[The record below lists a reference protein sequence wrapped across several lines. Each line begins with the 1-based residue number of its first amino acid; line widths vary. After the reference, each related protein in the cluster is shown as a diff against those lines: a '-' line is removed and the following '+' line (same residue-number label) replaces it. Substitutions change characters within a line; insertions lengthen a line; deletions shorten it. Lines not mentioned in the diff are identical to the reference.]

1 MTLTP
6 AHTRS
11 FKRSQ
16 ATRSLAVLAGLL
28 FLLGCAPPPRVGPER
43 PFNGERAFRL
53 AAAQMALGPRVP
65 GSEAHTQAGDLIGSE
80 LAAAGW
86 TVRFQPF
93 EHNGVRLRNIQG
105 SAGEGKP
112 HLLLGA
118 HYDTRPAADQ
128 DPFDPSVPVPG
139 ANDGASGVAVLLELA
154 DALAAESLTCR
165 VDLVFFDAEDG
176 GDLPGWDW
184 ILGSTRYA
192 ETLQERPD
200 AVVIVDMVGDR
211 DLQLYL
217 ERSSDQAL
225 AAEIWATAA
234 EVGATAFIP
243 EPRYSILDD
252 HTPFLRLG
260 LPAVDIIDFDY
271 PYWHT
276 AEDTLD
282 KISAES
288 LEQVGRTLQAWLG
301 KRCP

>member
-1 MTLTP
+1 MQPTP
-6 AHTRS
+6 FS
-11 FKRSQ
+11 PSPFKWPQ
-16 ATRSLAVLAGLL
+16 ATRSLPLLAGLL

-43 PFNGERAFRL
+43 PFSGERAFRL

-65 GSEAHTQAGDLIGSE
+65 GSEAHTQAGDLIASE

-93 EHNGVRLRNIQG
+93 EHNGVRLRNIRG
-105 SAGEGKP
+105 SAGEGEP
-112 HLLLGA
+112 HILLGA
-118 HYDTRPAADQ
+118 HYDTRAVADQ
-128 DPFDPSVPVPG
+128 DPLEPSVPVPG

-154 DALAAESLTCR
+154 DALSAESLTCR
-165 VDLVFFDAEDG
+165 IDLVFFDAEDG

-192 ETLQERPD
+192 EALEERPD
-200 AVVIVDMVGDR
+200 AVVVVDMVGDR

-225 AAEIWATAA
+225 AAEIWAAAA
-234 EVGATAFIP
+234 ELGARGFIP
-243 EPRYSILDD
+243 EPRYSVLDD

-260 LPAVDIIDFDY
+260 LSAIVIIDFDY

-276 AEDTLD
+276 TEDSLD
-282 KISAES
+282 KISADS
-288 LEQVGRTLQAWLG
+288 LAQVGRTLQAWLA
-301 KRCP
+301 KQCP